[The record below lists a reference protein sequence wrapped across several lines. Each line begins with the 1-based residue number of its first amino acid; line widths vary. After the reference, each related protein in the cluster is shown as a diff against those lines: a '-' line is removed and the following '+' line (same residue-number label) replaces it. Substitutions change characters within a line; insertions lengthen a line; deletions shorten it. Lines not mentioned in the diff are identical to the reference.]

1 MNSSIRNATKSNT
14 YKFLDGFDYN
24 KNDLYKIE
32 HLMGLDKRDHVLEF
46 VKEIEELYST
56 QKNHLSKIMIQ
67 RVARHFI
74 INSKKIQRNFD
85 VEYEGVHCNDYGG
98 RHIRSS
104 YDYYDRTNCSWSGD

>member
-1 MNSSIRNATKSNT
+1 MEIMNSSIRNATKSIT

-56 QKNHLSKIMIQ
+56 QKNHLTKIMIQ

-74 INSKKIQRNFD
+74 IKSKKIQRKNIQRLNAKLWD
-85 VEYEGVHCNDYGG
+85 GKLNNSVLLLDKKRNTQKEQ
-98 RHIRSS
+98 
-104 YDYYDRTNCSWSGD
+104 